1 MEESKGSSGERE
13 LTFSLR
19 FRKSDLEAKRKD
31 SEYQAQKRTAQSKH
45 LYFQMYHNGV
55 LKTCSVSTRLV
66 HFHGPHSVTDF
77 VTIRARILKGVG
89 VVSTLNMIPHI
100 LATVMNKLVADVAS
114 PPRRLSFHLFT
125 EVEQIF
131 RRAQFPCRRG
141 SFKCL

>member
-1 MEESKGSSGERE
+1 M
-13 LTFSLR
+13 
-19 FRKSDLEAKRKD
+19 
-31 SEYQAQKRTAQSKH
+31 
-45 LYFQMYHNGV
+45 
-55 LKTCSVSTRLV
+55 STRLV